1 MFALFLYLF
10 FTANNLQVGWIK
22 LAGLRGCLAGY
33 KNAAGLGATSPIPA
47 AVKSFLGF
55 AAGSQYRIASE

>member
-1 MFALFLYLF
+1 
-10 FTANNLQVGWIK
+10 
-22 LAGLRGCLAGY
+22 LAGLQECLAGY

-55 AAGSQYRIASE
+55 AAGSQYHITSEWRLPYLILMNEFTVVA